1 MISNSPDSY
10 INVFHIHFHFQE
22 NISAETVILRTFQA
36 FIGAKTGVRS
46 FFPPQYF
53 EVIWG
58 VPYSSKQEVPCFDL
72 HKTERFTLHLQKIV
86 YNVQ

>member
-36 FIGAKTGVRS
+36 FIGATTGVRS
-46 FFPPQYF
+46 FR
-53 EVIWG
+53 ESHTVANRK
-58 VPYSSKQEVPCFDL
+58 SLHFDL
-72 HKTERFTLHLQKIV
+72 HKTQRSSQLHLQKIV
-86 YNVQ
+86 F